1 MDLPDLTT
9 YSDDD
14 FTALQQAVEA
24 DRLRRIRLASTPDQI
39 ASLASAYIAA
49 GGKLADL
56 TAKLDALG
64 STDTSTDTDT
74 TDTDTSATTTT
85 ASKAS

>member
-14 FTALQQAVEA
+14 FAALWQAVEA
-24 DRLRRIRLASTPDQI
+24 DRLRRIRIASTPDQI
-39 ASLASAYIAA
+39 ASLASAYVAA

-56 TAKLDALG
+56 TAKLAAI
-64 STDTSTDTDT
+64 DTPADT
-74 TDTDTSATTTT
+74 TAGS
-85 ASKAS
+85 

>member
-14 FTALQQAVEA
+14 FAALWQAVEA
-24 DRLRRIRLASTPDQI
+24 DRLRRIRIASTPDQI
-39 ASLASAYIAA
+39 ASLASAYVAA

-56 TAKLDALG
+56 TAKLSAI
-64 STDTSTDTDT
+64 DTPTDT
-74 TDTDTSATTTT
+74 TAGS
-85 ASKAS
+85 